1 MNVTDAPSLCTFT
14 LLSTYSDGPLQVG
27 VTTSGRGCKLAS
39 RIKREI
45 TSFLPPNLGLTVQ
58 RLGDL
63 RKQIRVEDDAQR
75 HLHGDEIEDE
85 EEDSGQSANFN
96 QLLDLRDAEAARQR
110 RMRWLSQVCEYW
122 PLKKLASITDDDIS
136 DLLSSYKIQ
145 STKDTRMPGLATV
158 DGSISKRRGII
169 ILAGSGPGSPSL
181 LTTATLDAIRNADV
195 ILADKLVP
203 SAVLDLIP
211 RRTAVHIARKFP
223 GNADAAQDELLDLGL
238 QGLND
243 GKTVLR
249 LKQGDP
255 FLFGR
260 GGEEVLWFRDRGF
273 EPVVLPGITS
283 ALSAPLFAGI
293 AVTQRDTSDEVL
305 ICTGTGKKGKSPQ
318 PPEFKQ
324 SRTVV
329 FLMALHR
336 LSALVDSLTVGPPN
350 SDQSMEKKTVEEDA
364 SAPTSGGNACKRLWP
379 VTTPCTIIERASCRD
394 QRVIRS
400 NLRYICT
407 AVEELGSQPPGLLVI
422 GRACE
427 ALQRLEKHEKWRV
440 EEGLPGFE
448 WLGDSAEGAG
458 TSYADER
465 RNRVVTNAN

>member
-1 MNVTDAPSLCTFT
+1 VNVTDAPSLCTFT
-14 LLSTYSDGPLQVG
+14 LLSTHNDGPLQVG

-39 RIKREI
+39 RVKREI
-45 TSFLPPNLGLTVQ
+45 ASFLPPKLGSTIQ

-63 RKQIRVEDDAQR
+63 RRQIRAEDDVHR
-75 HLHGDEIEDE
+75 HLHADEIEDE
-85 EEDSGQSANFN
+85 EEDSGQSADFN
-96 QLLDLRDAEAARQR
+96 QLLDLQDAEAARQR

-122 PLKKLASITDDDIS
+122 PLGRLACITDEDIS
-136 DLLSSYKIQ
+136 NLLSSYKIH
-145 STKDTRMPGLATV
+145 SAEMSGLAIAN
-158 DGSISKRRGII
+158 DSHSKRRGSI
-169 ILAGSGPGSPSL
+169 ILAGSGPGSPVL
-181 LTTATLDAIRNADV
+181 LTAATLNAIRKADV
-195 ILADKLVP
+195 VLADKLVP

-223 GNADAAQDELLDLGL
+223 GNADTAQDELLELGL
-238 QGLND
+238 QGLSA

-305 ICTGTGKKGKSPQ
+305 ICTATGKKGKSPQ

-324 SRTVV
+324 NRTAV

-336 LSALVDSLTVGPPN
+336 LSALIDILTVGPPN
-350 SDQSMEKKTVEEDA
+350 SDTVEDDTCA
-364 SAPTSGGNACKRLWP
+364 KQLWP
-379 VTTPCTIIERASCRD
+379 VTTPCAIVERASCRD

-400 NLRYICT
+400 SLQYICT
-407 AVEELGSQPPGLLVI
+407 AVEELGSRPPGLIIV

-427 ALQRLEKHEKWRV
+427 ALQRLGKHEKWKV
-440 EEGLPGFE
+440 EEGLPGIE
-448 WLGDSAEGAG
+448 WLGDAAEGAG
-458 TSYADER
+458 MGYADER
-465 RNRVVTNAN
+465 PGRAVAYAT

>member
-1 MNVTDAPSLCTFT
+1 
-14 LLSTYSDGPLQVG
+14 
-27 VTTSGRGCKLAS
+27 
-39 RIKREI
+39 
-45 TSFLPPNLGLTVQ
+45 
-58 RLGDL
+58 LGDL
-63 RKQIRVEDDAQR
+63 RNQIRAEDDVHR
-75 HLHGDEIEDE
+75 HLHVDEIEDD
-85 EEDSGQSANFN
+85 EEDSEQSANFN
-96 QLLDLRDAEAARQR
+96 QLLDLKDVEAARQR

-122 PLKKLASITDDDIS
+122 PLKRLASITDDDIF

-145 STKDTRMPGLATV
+145 ETRMSGPATV
-158 DGSISKRRGII
+158 NESRSKRRGNI

-181 LTTATLDAIRNADV
+181 LTTATLNAIQNADV
-195 ILADKLVP
+195 VLADKLVP

-223 GNADAAQDELLDLGL
+223 GNADTAQDELLELGL
-238 QGLND
+238 QGLSA

-305 ICTGTGKKGKSPQ
+305 ICTGTSKKGKSPQ

-324 SRTVV
+324 NRTAV

-336 LSALVDSLTVGPPN
+336 LSTLVDSLTVGPLN
-350 SDQSMEKKTVEEDA
+350 SDASTEKTVEDDTTA
-364 SAPTSGGNACKRLWP
+364 STSIGNASKQLWP
-379 VTTPCTIIERASCRD
+379 VTTPCTIVERASCRD

-400 NLRYICT
+400 SLQYICI
-407 AVEELGSQPPGLLVI
+407 AVEELGSRPPGLLIV

-427 ALQRLEKHEKWRV
+427 TLQRLGEHEKWKV

-448 WLGDSAEGAG
+448 WLGDTAEGAG
-458 TSYADER
+458 MGYADER
-465 RNRVVTNAN
+465 RGRVVAHVT